1 MITSSSNTLIKH
13 LASLR
18 AEKAYRKEKGHV
30 VVSGL
35 KLIREVGE
43 KVIIKT
49 LVIGDDAEV
58 PSTIRY
64 ETLQRVKSSLL
75 KQITGLEQPEL
86 YAAEVE
92 APKEKDVS
100 SCKKLLVLDQV
111 ADPGNLG
118 TLLRTALGL
127 SWDGVFCVRGCVD
140 LFNDKALR
148 AAKGATF
155 FLPFQTGT
163 YEELSLILKKRK
175 CFVAE
180 AGGGEVKK
188 GMGEGCIALV
198 LGNEA
203 HGVGEAFANF
213 PKVGIP
219 LHEKMESLNVA
230 VAGAILMDQLRHA

>member
-1 MITSSSNTLIKH
+1 VI
-13 LASLR
+13 
-18 AEKAYRKEKGHV
+18 
-30 VVSGL
+30 SGL
-35 KLIREVGE
+35 KLISEVG
-43 KVIIKT
+43 KAFVIKT
-49 LVIGDDAEV
+49 LVIGEGV
-58 PSTIRY
+58 EIPLGIRF

-92 APKEKDVS
+92 APKEQDVS

-127 SWDGVFCVRGCVD
+127 RWDGVFCVRGCVD

-155 FLPFQTGT
+155 FLPFQLGS
-163 YEELSLILKKRK
+163 YEELSVLLKNRT

-180 AGGGEVKK
+180 ACGREVEK